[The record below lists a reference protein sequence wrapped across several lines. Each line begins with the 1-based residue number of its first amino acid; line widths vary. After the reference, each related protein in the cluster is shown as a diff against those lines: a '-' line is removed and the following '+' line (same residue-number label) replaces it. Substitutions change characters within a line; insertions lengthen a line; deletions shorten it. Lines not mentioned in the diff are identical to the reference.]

1 MSNINRAN
9 GTPPL
14 MQYDALRTI
23 ALRNVIIVK
32 YPYHPILVVLLKYSV
47 NKHRYGGILKLLT
60 GYGYTEC

>member
-14 MQYDALRTI
+14 MQYDALCTI

-32 YPYHPILVVLLKYSV
+32 YPYH
-47 NKHRYGGILKLLT
+47 HT
-60 GYGYTEC
+60 YTCCIVKI